1 MAGRSGSVRVRME
14 SIDYLQ
20 RFTWMDQ
27 TIGLGKFS
35 SSELELV
42 SAPAFF
48 LARSSG
54 RPCGS
59 FFLSRFV
66 LPFVLISI
74 LVPLKLLH
82 LSFADERKCTLIPW
96 GRLHLFALSSCGA
109 WAMILLASVLAHM
122 EI

>member
-54 RPCGS
+54 RAGH
-59 FFLSRFV
+59 V
-66 LPFVLISI
+66 V
-74 LVPLKLLH
+74 
-82 LSFADERKCTLIPW
+82 
-96 GRLHLFALSSCGA
+96 LSSCPG
-109 WAMILLASVLAHM
+109 LFYPSS
-122 EI
+122 